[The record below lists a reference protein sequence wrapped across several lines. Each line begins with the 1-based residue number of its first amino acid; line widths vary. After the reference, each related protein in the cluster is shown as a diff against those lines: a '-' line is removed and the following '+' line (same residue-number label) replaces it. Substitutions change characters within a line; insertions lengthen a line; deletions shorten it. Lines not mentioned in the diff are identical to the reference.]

1 MNAIKKLIGV
11 DLGATN
17 VRSGMVANGK
27 LTKTFADKLPED
39 KSKEGVLQSICTAI
53 ESVWEE
59 SASAIGIGVPSVV
72 DRANGIVYNVQ
83 NIPSWDEVPL
93 KSILQERFKVPVH
106 VNNDANCFAL
116 GELHFGKGK
125 KYKHFVG
132 LAIGTGIAGG
142 IIQNGKLLIDV
153 NCGSGEF
160 GEMCYLDTKFEDYC
174 SGIFFEKNYQTDAKT
189 VFEKAEKGDKN
200 ALQIVSEFAIH
211 LGKLIKTIVCAIDP
225 EAIIIGGSIA
235 KSKEIYHALMIRE
248 LQYFPYP
255 KSIQRLKIDYTDTHE
270 FQLLGS
276 AYLAIDAGL

>member
-1 MNAIKKLIGV
+1 MTEKINLIGV

-17 VRSGMVANGK
+17 VRSGRVVNGK
-27 LTKTFADKLPED
+27 LLKTYANKLPGD
-39 KSKEGVLQSICTAI
+39 KSKEGVLQSICTAV
-53 ESVWEE
+53 ESVWDE
-59 SASAIGIGVPSVV
+59 SVSAVGIGVPSVV
-72 DRANGIVYNVQ
+72 DRAKGIVYNVQ

-125 KYKHFVG
+125 NYKHFVG

-142 IIQNGKLLIDV
+142 IVQNGKLLVDV

-174 SGIFFEKNYQTDAKT
+174 SGIFFEKHHQTDAKT
-189 VFEKAEKGDKN
+189 VFENAAKNDKI
-200 ALQIVSEFAIH
+200 AVQIVSEFAVH

-235 KSKEIYHALMIRE
+235 KSKEAYHTLMLRE
-248 LQYFPYP
+248 LQDFPYP
-255 KSIQRLKIDYTDTHE
+255 RSIQRLKIDYTGTHE
-270 FQLLGS
+270 VQLLGS
-276 AYLAIDAGL
+276 AYLAIDASL

>member
-1 MNAIKKLIGV
+1 MHKIKKLIGV

-17 VRSGMVANGK
+17 VRSGAVVNGN

-39 KSKEGVLQSICTAI
+39 KSKKGVLQSIYTAV
-53 ESVWEE
+53 ESVWSENIE
-59 SASAIGIGVPSVV
+59 AIGIGVPSVV
-72 DRANGIVYNVQ
+72 DRAEGIVYNVQ

-93 KSILQERFKVPVH
+93 KSILQDRFKIPVF

-125 KYKHFVG
+125 LYKNFVG

-142 IIQNGKLLIDV
+142 IIQNGKLLMDV

-174 SGIFFEKNYQTDAKT
+174 SGIFFERHHQTDAKT
-189 VFEKAEKGDKN
+189 VFENAVKGDEK
-200 ALQIVSEFAIH
+200 ARKIVSEFAIH
-211 LGKLIKTIVCAIDP
+211 LGKLLKTIVCAIDP

-235 KSKEIYHALMIRE
+235 KSKAVYHSLLMKE
-248 LQYFPYP
+248 LQDFPYP
-255 KSIQRLKIDYTDTHE
+255 RSIQRLKIDYTDTHE
-270 FQLLGS
+270 VQLLGS

>member
-1 MNAIKKLIGV
+1 MHKIKNLIGV

-17 VRSGMVANGK
+17 VRSGAVVNGN

-39 KSKEGVLQSICTAI
+39 KSKKGVLQSIYKAV
-53 ESVWEE
+53 ESVWNEDIN
-59 SASAIGIGVPSVV
+59 AIGIGVPSVV
-72 DRANGIVYNVQ
+72 DRAEGIVYNVQ

-93 KSILQERFKVPVH
+93 KSILQERFNIPVF

-125 KYKHFVG
+125 LYKNFVG

-142 IIQNGKLLIDV
+142 IIQNGKLLMDV

-174 SGIFFEKNYQTDAKT
+174 SGIFFEKHHQTDAKT
-189 VFEKAEKGDKN
+189 VFEKAVKGDEN
-200 ALQIVSEFAIH
+200 ANQIVSEFAIH
-211 LGKLIKTIVCAIDP
+211 LGKLLKTIVCAIDP

-235 KSKEIYHALMIRE
+235 KSKAVYHSLLMKE
-248 LQYFPYP
+248 LQDFPYP
-255 KSIQRLKIDYTDTHE
+255 RSIQRLKIDYTDTHE
-270 FQLLGS
+270 VQLLGS

>member
-1 MNAIKKLIGV
+1 MNEIKNLIGV

-17 VRSGMVANGK
+17 VRSGAVVKDK
-27 LTKTFADKLPED
+27 LTKTYADKLPEN
-39 KSKEGVLQSICTAI
+39 KSKEGVLQSIYTAV
-53 ESVWEE
+53 EAVWNEQID
-59 SASAIGIGVPSVV
+59 AIGIGVPSVV
-72 DRANGIVYNVQ
+72 DRAKGVVYNVQ

-93 KSILQERFKVPVH
+93 KTLLEKRFGVPVY

-125 KYKHFVG
+125 RYKHFVG

-160 GEMCYLDTKFEDYC
+160 GEMCYLDSKFEDYC
-174 SGIFFEKNYQTDAKT
+174 SGIFFEKHHQTAAKT
-189 VFEKAEKGDKN
+189 VFEKALKGDEK
-200 ALQIVSEFAIH
+200 ARQIVSEFAIH

-235 KSKEIYHALMIRE
+235 KSKAVYHPLLMNE
-248 LQYFPYP
+248 LQDFPYP
-255 KSIQRLKIDYTDTHE
+255 RSIQKLKIDYTDTHE
-270 FQLLGS
+270 VQLLGS
-276 AYLAIDAGL
+276 AYLPVDAGR